1 MNSPITPKSSWLTQS
16 AIVISEVDSV
26 HMMYSQL
33 TQKAHWK
40 VVETTN
46 SPVHAM
52 QQVRNGVVNLVLI
65 DDSVMKPSSF
75 YVRQFITDPQML
87 CTPMLAFSLADRSI
101 DAAAL
106 MKLGCEVVTK
116 PITPATFW
124 PKFNELIRRWES
136 PTHTTLR
143 KLSYLHTKVADEQLL
158 PTLTKLMA
166 EQEVQ
171 HLCAQ
176 YIAIKLRRQNRF
188 KEAEQILLSAIKK
201 APKQLST
208 VLALVD
214 LYFQAGAPK
223 IAYQVLTSARN
234 TNGATRVVVPDLA
247 QAAIMLGRIDE
258 AIDILHQ
265 ITKTENPDPLSIDF
279 LSRLLYAAGRDNEAE
294 QLLNRISKSF
304 KKFQSAW
311 LNAESPPALPAAS

>member
-1 MNSPITPKSSWLTQS
+1 
-16 AIVISEVDSV
+16 
-26 HMMYSQL
+26 MMYSQL

-40 VVETTN
+40 VIETTN
-46 SPVHAM
+46 SPARVM
-52 QQVRNGVVNLVLI
+52 QQVRTGVVNLVII

-75 YVRQFITDPQML
+75 HVRQFITDPQML
-87 CTPMLAFSLADRSI
+87 CTPMLTFSLADRTT

-106 MKLGCEVVTK
+106 MKMGCEVVTK

-136 PTHTTLR
+136 PAHTTLR
-143 KLSYLHTKVADEQLL
+143 KLSYLHSKVTDAQLL
-158 PTLTKLMA
+158 QTLTKLMA
-166 EQEVQ
+166 EQDIQ

-176 YIAIKLRRQNRF
+176 YIAIKLRREHKF

-208 VLALVD
+208 ILALVD
-214 LYFQAGAPK
+214 VYFQAGAPK
-223 IAYQVLTSARN
+223 IAYQILTTARN
-234 TNGATRVVVPDLA
+234 TNGESRMVVPDLA

-258 AIDILHQ
+258 AIDILQ
-265 ITKTENPDPLSIDF
+265 KITKNENPDPLSIDF

>member
-1 MNSPITPKSSWLTQS
+1 
-16 AIVISEVDSV
+16 
-26 HMMYSQL
+26 MYSQL
-33 TQKAHWK
+33 TQKMQWK
-40 VVETTN
+40 VIETTN
-46 SPVHAM
+46 SPKHVM
-52 QQVRNGVVNLVLI
+52 QQVRNGVVNLVI
-65 DDSVMKPSSF
+65 VDDSVMKPSSF
-75 YVRQFITDPQML
+75 HVRQFITDPQML
-87 CTPMLAFSLADRSI
+87 CTPMLTFTLADRNT

-106 MKLGCEVVTK
+106 GRMGCEVVTK
-116 PITPATFW
+116 PITPATFQ

-136 PTHTTLR
+136 PAHTTLR
-143 KLSYLHTKVADEQLL
+143 KLSYLHSRVTDAQLL

-166 EQEVQ
+166 DAEIQ

-176 YIAIKLRRQNRF
+176 YIAIKLRRVHKF

-208 VLALVD
+208 VLAITD

-223 IAYQVLTSARN
+223 IAYQILNSTRN
-234 TNGATRVVVPDLA
+234 TTGLSRLVVPDLA

-258 AIDILHQ
+258 AIDILQH
-265 ITKTENPDPLSIDF
+265 IAKTENPDPLSIEF

-294 QLLNRISKSF
+294 QLLNRISRSF

-311 LNAESPPALPAAS
+311 LSAESPPALPAAS

>member
-1 MNSPITPKSSWLTQS
+1 
-16 AIVISEVDSV
+16 
-26 HMMYSQL
+26 
-33 TQKAHWK
+33 
-40 VVETTN
+40 
-46 SPVHAM
+46 M
-52 QQVRNGVVNLVLI
+52 QQVRSGVVSLVII

-75 YVRQFITDPQML
+75 YVRQFITDPQMI
-87 CTPMLAFSLADRSI
+87 CTPMLAFSLADRNI

-106 MKLGCEVVTK
+106 MKLGCDVVTK
-116 PITPATFW
+116 PITPATFL

-136 PTHTTLR
+136 PPHTTLR

-166 EQEVQ
+166 EQEIQ

-188 KEAEQILLSAIKK
+188 KEAEQILLGAIKR

-214 LYFQAGAPK
+214 LYFQAGSPK

-234 TNGATRVVVPDLA
+234 AHGATRVVVPDLA

-258 AIDILHQ
+258 AIDTLQQ

-294 QLLNRISKSF
+294 QLLNRIGKSF

>member
-1 MNSPITPKSSWLTQS
+1 
-16 AIVISEVDSV
+16 
-26 HMMYSQL
+26 MYSQL

-40 VVETTN
+40 VIETTN
-46 SPVHAM
+46 SPAHAM
-52 QQVRNGVVNLVLI
+52 QQVRSGVVSLVII
-65 DDSVMKPSSF
+65 DDSVMKPSCF
-75 YVRQFITDPQML
+75 YVRQFITDPQMI
-87 CTPMLAFSLADRSI
+87 CTPMLAFSLADRNI

-106 MKLGCEVVTK
+106 MKLGCDVVTK
-116 PITPATFW
+116 PITPATFL

-136 PTHTTLR
+136 PPHTTLR

-166 EQEVQ
+166 EQEIQ

-188 KEAEQILLSAIKK
+188 KEAEQILLGAIKR

-214 LYFQAGAPK
+214 LYFQAGSPK

-234 TNGATRVVVPDLA
+234 AHGATRVVVPDLA

-258 AIDILHQ
+258 AIDTLQQ

-294 QLLNRISKSF
+294 QLLHRIGKSF
-304 KKFQSAW
+304 KKFQSSW